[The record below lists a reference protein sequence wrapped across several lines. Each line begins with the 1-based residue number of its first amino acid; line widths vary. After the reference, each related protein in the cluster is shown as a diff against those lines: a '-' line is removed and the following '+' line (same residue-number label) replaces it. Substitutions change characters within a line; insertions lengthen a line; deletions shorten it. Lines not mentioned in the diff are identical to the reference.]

1 MQGIRLHKLFKV
13 VQERKGEIKMVTND
27 YSTYVAVAAGIAM
40 VYFYFKC
47 QYFRIKSLRKK
58 ATQPIRAYKERTEL
72 EKKRFMKNSEKM
84 WGVR

>member
-13 VQERKGEIKMVTND
+13 VQERKGEKKMVTND
-27 YSTYVAVAAGIAM
+27 Y
-40 VYFYFKC
+40 
-47 QYFRIKSLRKK
+47 FRIKALRKK

>member
-1 MQGIRLHKLFKV
+1 MGTKRNLRTAK
-13 VQERKGEIKMVTND
+13 R
-27 YSTYVAVAAGIAM
+27 IAT
-40 VYFYFKC
+40 
-47 QYFRIKSLRKK
+47 